1 MQSLMM
7 ISGLGILCWIF
18 IRSRSKGRRK
28 SAPAVITKHLKH
40 NSNASCQPEQFSGTQ
55 SLGAPNDVL
64 KWQVEL
70 HDLGRDIKA
79 ELDAKILAVRSV
91 TKQYDEAATRL
102 ADLIRLADDAPPHAE
117 QGSRISAASEKL
129 RQAGWNEADIESL
142 FMEDSSPQSLV
153 AAQSNA
159 NA

>member
-7 ISGLGILCWIF
+7 ISGLGILCWLF

-55 SLGAPNDVL
+55 SLGAPNEVL

-79 ELDAKILAVRSV
+79 ELDSKILAVRSV
-91 TKQYDEAATRL
+91 TQQYDEAASRL
-102 ADLIRLADDAPPHAE
+102 ADLIRLADDETLHAE
-117 QGSRISAASEKL
+117 EGSRISAASEKL

-142 FMEDSSPQSLV
+142 FAVNSSPQSPF
-153 AAQSNA
+153 AAQGSA
-159 NA
+159 SV